1 MKQQPGVCTFCGTG
15 CGHFMQV
22 TGTAVER
29 VFPSQNHPVSKG
41 RLCVRGWNIHELLNT
56 AQTINRPLIKKN
68 GQFADASYEEAIALL
83 VETLK
88 ALPPAAVGFLASPRS
103 TNEEQF
109 LLMKLA
115 RAVFKTNTISLS
127 SDAGHRG
134 CLNVLSRGTGMAGMT
149 GSLEEICKAEF
160 LLVAGSDITKQN
172 PIVGS
177 EIHLAAQ
184 AGAKIVTIDS
194 RRTQIAKLSNSFLQI
209 TPGALKLA
217 VAGIAKCVVQDG
229 LIDSDFVRSSTKG
242 FEEFSASL
250 TQLSEQE
257 ITAKTGISIEEF
269 KQVAKA
275 LSQAKTAMAFFSSGI
290 SGLDEDT
297 ISYIFNLFA
306 MTGKIGKEGCGVNPI
321 TGINNLQGGYDMG
334 CAPDLLSGFQSLSDQ
349 AAVKKF
355 NTAWGVEL
363 NITPGRSVSE
373 LLAESP
379 GQLKALVVID
389 HDEGLIR
396 DAAALQKV
404 DFIAYISTY
413 KNKFM
418 DYAHMVLPVA
428 RYIAED
434 GTFTNTD
441 RRVQLSPKKLEPQH
455 NVLPGWKLF
464 SRIAEKAGSKWS
476 YAGPAEVMDEIARLT
491 PTYAKLSHKKLAATF
506 GGVQWPCDE
515 KNPDGTRR
523 LDIKAAGSSISFA
536 KVSGAFAGPAAG
548 KDFPYLLMIGKAQD
562 FWHQNNLMRKTFI
575 PMREYNATLLDY
587 PEGYVEIGP
596 DTAKALQVR
605 NQWQVKVVSPYGE
618 MLLAVKISDDVKP
631 HAAYVPYFA
640 RDIIATALTGHP
652 EILKQGEDATIP
664 IRIEK
669 V

>member
-15 CGHFMQV
+15 CGHFMKV

-56 AQTINRPLIKKN
+56 AQTINSPLIKKN
-68 GQFADASYEEAIALL
+68 GQFAEATYDEAIALL
-83 VETLK
+83 VDTLK
-88 ALPPAAVGFLASPRS
+88 ALPPAAIGFLASPRS

-115 RAVFKTNTISLS
+115 RAVFKTNNISLA

-134 CLNVLSRGTGMAGMT
+134 CLNVLSAGTGMAGMT

-177 EIHLAAQ
+177 ELHVAAQ

-217 VAGIAKCVVQDG
+217 VAGIAKCILQDG
-229 LIDSDFVRSSTKG
+229 LIDSDFIRTSTKG
-242 FEEFSASL
+242 FEEFSATL
-250 TQLSEQE
+250 AKLSEQE
-257 ITAKTGISIEEF
+257 ISAKTGICIDEF
-269 KQVAKA
+269 KQVARA
-275 LSQAKTAMAFFSSGI
+275 LSRAKTAMAFFSSGI

-306 MTGKIGKEGCGVNPI
+306 MTGNIGKEGCGVNPI

-334 CAPDLLSGFQSLSDQ
+334 CAPDLLTGFQQLADQ

-355 NTAWGVEL
+355 NAAWGAEL
-363 NITPGRSVSE
+363 STTAGKSVPD
-373 LLAESP
+373 LLAEAP

-396 DAAALQKV
+396 NAAALQKV

-413 KNKFM
+413 KNPFM
-418 DYAHMVLPVA
+418 DHAHIVLPAA

-434 GTFTNTD
+434 GTFTNSD
-441 RRVQLSPKKLEPQH
+441 RRVQLSAKKLEPQN
-455 NVLPGWKLF
+455 NVLPGWKLY
-464 SRIAEKAGSKWS
+464 SRIAEKAGATWS
-476 YAGPAEVMDEIARLT
+476 YAGPADVMDEIARLT
-491 PTYAKLSHKKLAATF
+491 PTYGKLSHKKLAATF

-515 KNPDGTRR
+515 KNPDGTRH

-536 KVSGAFAGPAAG
+536 KVSGAFAVPAAG

-587 PEGYVEIGP
+587 PEGYVEIAP

-618 MLLAVKISDDVKP
+618 MLLAVKITDDVKS

-640 RDIIATALTGHP
+640 RDIIAKAVAGHP

>member
-15 CGHFMQV
+15 CGHFIKV

-56 AQTINRPLIKKN
+56 AQTINSPLIKKN
-68 GQFADASYEEAIALL
+68 GQFAGATYDEAIAL
-83 VETLK
+83 VVDTLK
-88 ALPPAAVGFLASPRS
+88 TLPPAAVGFLASPRS

-115 RAVFKTNTISLS
+115 RAVFKTNNISLA

-134 CLNVLSRGTGMAGMT
+134 CLNVLSQGTGMAGMT
-149 GSLEEICKAEF
+149 GSLEEISKAEF

-194 RRTQIAKLSNSFLQI
+194 RRTQIAKLSNTFLQI

-217 VAGIAKCVVQDG
+217 VAGIAKCAIQDG
-229 LIDSDFVRSSTKG
+229 FIDSDFIRTSTKG

-250 TQLSEQE
+250 AQLSAQE
-257 ITAKTGISIEEF
+257 ISAKTGISMDEF
-269 KQVAKA
+269 KLVAQT
-275 LSQAKTAMAFFSSGI
+275 LCRAKTAMAFFSSGI

-321 TGINNLQGGYDMG
+321 TGLNNLQGGYDMG
-334 CAPDLLSGFQSLSDQ
+334 CAPDLLSGFQSLSNQ
-349 AAVKKF
+349 AAVKNF
-355 NTAWGVEL
+355 NAAWGVEL
-363 NITPGRSVSE
+363 SAAPGRSVTE

-389 HDEGLIR
+389 HDEALAK
-396 DAAALQKV
+396 DVAALQKV
-404 DFIAYISTY
+404 DFVVYISTY
-413 KNKFM
+413 KNKYM
-418 DYAHMVLPVA
+418 DYAHVVLPIA
-428 RYIAED
+428 RYIEED
-434 GTFTNTD
+434 GTFTNTE
-441 RRVQLSPKKLEPQH
+441 RRVQLSPRKIEPQH
-455 NVLPGWKLF
+455 DVLPGWKLYT
-464 SRIAEKAGSKWS
+464 RIAEKAGAKWS
-476 YAGPAEVMDEIARLT
+476 YPGPADVMDEIARLT
-491 PTYAKLSHKKLAATF
+491 PAYAKLSHKKLSATF

-515 KNPDGTRR
+515 KNPDGTKR
-523 LDIKAAGSSISFA
+523 LDVTAAGTAIRFA
-536 KVSGAFAGPAAG
+536 KVSGALDVPVATR
-548 KDFPYLLMIGKAQD
+548 DFPYLLMIGKAQD

-587 PEGYVEIGP
+587 PEGYVEIAP
-596 DTAKALQVR
+596 DTAKTLQVR

-640 RDIIATALTGHP
+640 RDIISKALAGHA
-652 EILKQGEDATIP
+652 EILQKGEDATIP

>member
-1 MKQQPGVCTFCGTG
+1 M
-15 CGHFMQV
+15 
-22 TGTAVER
+22 
-29 VFPSQNHPVSKG
+29 
-41 RLCVRGWNIHELLNT
+41 
-56 AQTINRPLIKKN
+56 
-68 GQFADASYEEAIALL
+68 
-83 VETLK
+83 
-88 ALPPAAVGFLASPRS
+88 
-103 TNEEQF
+103 
-109 LLMKLA
+109 
-115 RAVFKTNTISLS
+115 
-127 SDAGHRG
+127 
-134 CLNVLSRGTGMAGMT
+134 
-149 GSLEEICKAEF
+149 
-160 LLVAGSDITKQN
+160 
-172 PIVGS
+172 
-177 EIHLAAQ
+177 
-184 AGAKIVTIDS
+184 
-194 RRTQIAKLSNSFLQI
+194 
-209 TPGALKLA
+209 
-217 VAGIAKCVVQDG
+217 
-229 LIDSDFVRSSTKG
+229 
-242 FEEFSASL
+242 
-250 TQLSEQE
+250 
-257 ITAKTGISIEEF
+257 
-269 KQVAKA
+269 
-275 LSQAKTAMAFFSSGI
+275 
-290 SGLDEDT
+290 
-297 ISYIFNLFA
+297 
-306 MTGKIGKEGCGVNPI
+306 
-321 TGINNLQGGYDMG
+321 
-334 CAPDLLSGFQSLSDQ
+334 
-349 AAVKKF
+349 
-355 NTAWGVEL
+355 
-363 NITPGRSVSE
+363 
-373 LLAESP
+373 
-379 GQLKALVVID
+379 ID
-389 HDEGLIR
+389 HDEGLVR

-418 DYAHMVLPVA
+418 DYAHLVLPVA

-640 RDIIATALTGHP
+640 RDIIAKALTGHP

>member
-15 CGHFMQV
+15 CGHFIKV
-22 TGTAVER
+22 TGTVVER

-56 AQTINRPLIKKN
+56 AQTINSPLIKKN
-68 GQFADASYEEAIALL
+68 GQFAGATYDEAISLL
-83 VETLK
+83 VATLK
-88 ALPPAAVGFLASPRS
+88 TLPPSAVGFLASPRS

-115 RAVFKTNTISLS
+115 RAVFKTNNISLA

-134 CLNVLSRGTGMAGMT
+134 CLTVLSQGTGMAGMT
-149 GSLEEICKAEF
+149 GSLEEIGKAEF

-177 EIHLAAQ
+177 EIHRAAQ
-184 AGAKIVTIDS
+184 AGANIVTIDS
-194 RRTQIAKLSNSFLQI
+194 RRTQIAKLSTTFLQI

-217 VAGIAKCVVQDG
+217 MAGIAKCAVQDG
-229 LIDSDFVRSSTKG
+229 FIDSDFVRAGTKG

-250 TQLSEQE
+250 AQLSAQE
-257 ITAKTGISIEEF
+257 ITAKTGISMDEF
-269 KQVAKA
+269 KLAAEA
-275 LSQAKTAMAFFSSGI
+275 LFRAKTAMAFFSSGI

-334 CAPDLLSGFQSLSDQ
+334 CAPDLLSGFQSLSNH
-349 AAVKKF
+349 AAVK
-355 NTAWGVEL
+355 NYNAAWGVEL
-363 NITPGRSVSE
+363 STTAGTSVSE
-373 LLAESP
+373 LLADSSGP
-379 GQLKALVVID
+379 LKALVVVD
-389 HDEGLIR
+389 HDEGLAGA
-396 DAAALQKV
+396 AAALQKI
-404 DFIAYISTY
+404 DFIVYISTY
-413 KNKFM
+413 INRFM
-418 DYAHMVLPVA
+418 DYAHVVLPIA

-434 GTFTNTD
+434 GTFTNTE
-441 RRVQLSPKKLEPQH
+441 RRVQLAPKKLAPQN
-455 NVLPGWKLF
+455 NVLPGWKLYT
-464 SRIAEKAGSKWS
+464 RIAEKAGAKWS
-476 YAGPAEVMDEIARLT
+476 YAGPADVMDEIARLT
-491 PTYAKLSHKKLAATF
+491 PAYGKISHKKLAGTF

-523 LDIKAAGSSISFA
+523 LDSNAAGTSIRFA
-536 KVSGAFAGPAAG
+536 KVSGTFDVPESG

-587 PEGYVEIGP
+587 PEGYVEIAP
-596 DTAKALQVR
+596 DTAKSLQVR

-618 MLLAVKISDDVKP
+618 MLLAVKISEDVKP
-631 HAAYVPYFA
+631 NAAYVPYFA
-640 RDIIATALTGHP
+640 RDIISRALAGHA
-652 EILKQGEDATIP
+652 EILQKGEDATIP